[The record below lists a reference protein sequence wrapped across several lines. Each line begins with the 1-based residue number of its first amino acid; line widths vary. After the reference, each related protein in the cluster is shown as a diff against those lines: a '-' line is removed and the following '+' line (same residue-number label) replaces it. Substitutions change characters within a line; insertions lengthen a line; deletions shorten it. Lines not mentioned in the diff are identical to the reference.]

1 MLQLNEQGLF
11 QPVAVA
17 PGSRPATV
25 ERGYQSAQLPGWG
38 MFSDES
44 HETNAEL
51 VWPAS
56 LEVYDRMRREDPQV
70 GSVLRAVTT
79 PIRRTPWMIDPAGA
93 RGVVVEHIANNLG
106 LPIKGRGP
114 LRLLRTRG
122 RFSFE
127 EHLRHAL
134 LELVYG
140 HSFFEQVFFV
150 QDGLVYLRKLGWRPP
165 RSISRIVVARD
176 GGLEAIEQEG
186 LSGSDIRIPVA
197 RLVAYVNDREGAN
210 WLGQSLLR
218 TAYKMWLLKDRG
230 LRTQALTLERNGLGV
245 PVYEGAEMP
254 EAVAKSPTERDRW
267 QTSERDAGLRV
278 AKEFRAGDGAGASIP
293 HSASLTLKGVDGR
306 LPDTD
311 KPIRYYDEQIAR
323 SMLANFLNLGGDSSK
338 GSYAL
343 GATFEDFFTGSLN
356 ALSLQVADVMQQHVV
371 EDLVDWN
378 WGEAEPAPRIVPAV
392 IGEDQAITPEGLG
405 QLIDAGVVIPDAV
418 LEEAT
423 RSRYRLP
430 AKDEKTARVAP
441 TTIPAA
447 APAAPEEDA

>member
-11 QPVAVA
+11 QPSAVV

-25 ERGYQSAQLPGWG
+25 ERGYQSNQLPGWG
-38 MFSDES
+38 AFLDES
-44 HETNAEL
+44 NETNAEL
-51 VWPAS
+51 AWPFA
-56 LEVYDRMRREDPQV
+56 LEIWDRMRREDPQV
-70 GSVLRAVTT
+70 ASVLRAVTT

-93 RGVVVEHIANNLG
+93 RGPVVEHIARNLG
-106 LPIKGRGP
+106 LPIKGYGRV
-114 LRLLRTRG
+114 RALRTRG

-134 LELVYG
+134 LQLVYG
-140 HSFFEQVFFV
+140 HSYFEQVCFI
-150 QDGLVYLRKLGWRPP
+150 DGGLVNLRKLGWRPP
-165 RSISRIVVARD
+165 RSISRVVVARD
-176 GGLEAIEQEG
+176 GGLEAIEQHG
-186 LSGSDIRIPVA
+186 VTGADIRIPVT
-197 RLVAYVNDREGAN
+197 RLVGYVNDREGAN
-210 WLGQSLLR
+210 WLGMSLLR

-254 EAVAKSPTERDRW
+254 ESVAKSPTERDNW
-267 QTSERDAGLRV
+267 QKSERDAGLKV
-278 AKEFRAGDGAGASIP
+278 AKEFRAGEGAGASIP
-293 HSASLTLKGVDGR
+293 HSANLTLKGVDGR

-378 WGEAEPAPRIVPAV
+378 WGESEPAPRIVAAV
-392 IGEDQAITPEGLG
+392 IGEDEAITPDGLG
-405 QLIDAGVVIPDAV
+405 RLIEAGVVIPDAV

-430 AKDEKTARVAP
+430 AKDTRTERVAV
-441 TTIPAA
+441 TLIPAE
-447 APAAPEEDA
+447 APAAPEEEA

>member
-1 MLQLNEQGLF
+1 MLQVNEQGLF
-11 QPVAVA
+11 QPLSVA

-25 ERGYQSAQLPGWG
+25 ERGYQSNQLPGWG
-38 MFSDES
+38 SFFD
-44 HETNAEL
+44 ETNETNPEL
-51 VWPAS
+51 AWPLAI
-56 LEVYDRMRREDPQV
+56 EIYDRMRREDPQV
-70 GSVLRAVTT
+70 ASVLRAVTT

-93 RGVVVEHIANNLG
+93 RGPVVEHIARNLG
-106 LPIKGRGP
+106 LPIKGYGQVRT
-114 LRLLRTRG
+114 LRTRG
-122 RFSFE
+122 SFSFQ

-134 LELVYG
+134 LQLPYG
-140 HSFFEQVFFV
+140 NSFFEQVCYIE
-150 QDGLVYLRKLGWRPP
+150 DGLVYLRKLGWRPP
-165 RSISRIVVARD
+165 RSISRVVVARD
-176 GGLEAIEQEG
+176 GGLDAIEQHG
-186 LSGSDIRIPVA
+186 IVGGDIRIPVA

-210 WLGQSLLR
+210 WLGMSLLR

-245 PVYEGAEMP
+245 PVYTGAEMP
-254 EAVAKSPTERDRW
+254 EAVAKNPTDRDNW
-267 QTSERDAGLRV
+267 QKSERDAGLRV

-293 HSASLTLKGVDGR
+293 YSANLTLKGVDGR

-356 ALSLQVADVMQQHVV
+356 ALSLQIADVLQQHVV

-378 WGEAEPAPRIVPAV
+378 WGESEPAPRIVAAV
-392 IGEDQAITPEGLG
+392 IGEDEAITPEGLG
-405 QLIDAGVVIPDAV
+405 RLIESGVVVPDAV

-441 TTIPAA
+441 TPTPAA
-447 APAAPEEDA
+447 VPATS